1 MGMAR
6 TMSGMVGLNYDAIY
20 HTGLHVFGKEYFF
33 GGGVGSGSGISSMP
47 PRDFERS
54 FNIRPI
60 ETIRMGTTTKTQSEF
75 EAWIRQITPQWA
87 CNTYVLLS
95 LTISFLLHLHRVL
108 IQVLTTSTQLQSFHR
123 YGTSVSHG
131 KDVAFKNLES
141 SERVPSHTFGTTDR
155 THDRSLFG

>member
-1 MGMAR
+1 
-6 TMSGMVGLNYDAIY
+6 
-20 HTGLHVFGKEYFF
+20 
-33 GGGVGSGSGISSMP
+33 VGSGSGISSMP

-95 LTISFLLHLHRVL
+95 LTYIFPSSLLRVTHTGTHYFDTTAIISPIRHFSFSRERRC
-108 IQVLTTSTQLQSFHR
+108 LQ
-123 YGTSVSHG
+123 
-131 KDVAFKNLES
+131 ES
-141 SERVPSHTFGTTDR
+141 
-155 THDRSLFG
+155 

>member
-1 MGMAR
+1 MTTQVEVRAYDISMGMAR

-20 HTGLHVFGKEYFF
+20 HTGIHVFGKEYFF

-87 CNTYVLLS
+87 CNTYVVFS
-95 LTISFLLHLHRVL
+95 P
-108 IQVLTTSTQLQSFHR
+108 
-123 YGTSVSHG
+123 
-131 KDVAFKNLES
+131 S
-141 SERVPSHTFGTTDR
+141 SIFFFT
-155 THDRSLFG
+155 

>member
-1 MGMAR
+1 MTTQVEVRAYDISMGMAR

-20 HTGLHVFGKEYFF
+20 HTGIHVFGKEYFF

-87 CNTYVLLS
+87 CNTYVVFECS
-95 LTISFLLHLHRVL
+95 
-108 IQVLTTSTQLQSFHR
+108 
-123 YGTSVSHG
+123 
-131 KDVAFKNLES
+131 
-141 SERVPSHTFGTTDR
+141 
-155 THDRSLFG
+155 SLFFFTYTEYSNTGTHYFDTTAIISPIRHFSFSRERRCLQES